1 MAEHL
6 DSQQEKRVAIRFNTT
21 NVPGEPRQRCRQIA
35 TDFAQLMLNRGLSH
49 DDHVHLPAD
58 FYSNTSQM
66 LYTLCDFNIR
76 DKVPHVENITTEFWK
91 VTYDGQ
97 QSPTERHKE
106 KDHVND
112 FTRHV
117 EISRFCR
124 RNAFSWVRG
133 LGSQLH
139 ILTKPSS
146 RRGASAL
153 DPLSSSTPIS
163 KVWGRFN
170 VFEDEHGFA

>member
-1 MAEHL
+1 MSYHEVLSPISDLHLLSRQPHHLVKMAEHL

-97 QSPTERHKE
+97 QSP
-106 KDHVND
+106 
-112 FTRHV
+112 
-117 EISRFCR
+117 
-124 RNAFSWVRG
+124 
-133 LGSQLH
+133 
-139 ILTKPSS
+139 
-146 RRGASAL
+146 
-153 DPLSSSTPIS
+153 
-163 KVWGRFN
+163 
-170 VFEDEHGFA
+170 